1 MHQYLLPDSYIRV
14 ELSIMHEDR
23 QAYRKALDDFHR
35 LRSKAALERFWAGI
49 RGESLDLMPYD
60 EVSSKLRAVSQTNI
74 GVQQVPLENIV
85 GSVNRTSDFDRN
97 FRPLSDGDRSRWAN
111 VKAAMTSPY
120 TTGVPPVSLYKI
132 GEAYFVLDG
141 NHRISIAKEMGL
153 DSIEA
158 YVTEVKTKVPLSSSF
173 TLAELAEKAALADF
187 LEDTHLDRILPG
199 IDLSL
204 KRIENYP
211 LLVEHIN
218 VHQYYMGIDQNR
230 EVSFDDAALDW
241 YDHVYSPVVKI
252 IEDSGLRYEFP
263 DFTITD
269 LYLWV
274 LDRQQD
280 LREEYGTSFKT
291 ENVVDFVASMEGKQT
306 KDSGTA
312 ADRELERRISGELEG
327 HSDCLFRDIL
337 VGLSH
342 SDVDLLAQKQAMMM
356 NRCGDGSILG
366 LHVKADSDLATP
378 ETEAELE
385 TTFYQQLN
393 ERQMKGRFIKV
404 SGTVSKTLQEY
415 GLLSDV
421 TVVKLSYPPGG
432 SVFDR
437 LSSGII
443 TLLQTSRRPIMF
455 VKEVVMPV
463 SRVLLIYDEG
473 EKGREALYIAAY
485 YAARYGCGLFI
496 MMPEKDSKSS
506 AGAFNFAVD
515 YLAAVNLD
523 FEVVPQSSNLLS
535 ESLESLILENSI
547 STVMVGGYRSSG
559 LIGRI
564 FSSAVDRVLELSSV
578 PVLVCQ

>member
-74 GVQQVPLENIV
+74 GVQQVPLENII

-173 TLAELAEKAALADF
+173 TLEELAEKAALADF

-342 SDVDLLAQKQAMMM
+342 SDVDLSAQKQAMMM

-506 AGAFNFAVD
+506 EDAFNFAVD

>member
-74 GVQQVPLENIV
+74 GIQQVPLENIV

-173 TLAELAEKAALADF
+173 TLEELAEKAALADF

-211 LLVEHIN
+211 LLAEHIN

-506 AGAFNFAVD
+506 EGAFNFAVD

>member
-1 MHQYLLPDSYIRV
+1 
-14 ELSIMHEDR
+14 
-23 QAYRKALDDFHR
+23 
-35 LRSKAALERFWAGI
+35 
-49 RGESLDLMPYD
+49 
-60 EVSSKLRAVSQTNI
+60 
-74 GVQQVPLENIV
+74 
-85 GSVNRTSDFDRN
+85 
-97 FRPLSDGDRSRWAN
+97 
-111 VKAAMTSPY
+111 
-120 TTGVPPVSLYKI
+120 
-132 GEAYFVLDG
+132 
-141 NHRISIAKEMGL
+141 
-153 DSIEA
+153 
-158 YVTEVKTKVPLSSSF
+158 
-173 TLAELAEKAALADF
+173 
-187 LEDTHLDRILPG
+187 
-199 IDLSL
+199 L

-211 LLVEHIN
+211 LLAEHIN

-506 AGAFNFAVD
+506 EDAFNFAVD

-523 FEVVPQSSNLLS
+523 FQVVPQSSNLLS
-535 ESLESLILENSI
+535 ERLESLILENSI

>member
-337 VGLSH
+337 VGMSH

>member
-173 TLAELAEKAALADF
+173 TLEELAEKAALADF

-306 KDSGTA
+306 KDSGTS

-506 AGAFNFAVD
+506 EDAFNFAVD

-547 STVMVGGYRSSG
+547 STVMLGGYRSSG

>member
-1 MHQYLLPDSYIRV
+1 
-14 ELSIMHEDR
+14 MHEDR

-74 GVQQVPLENIV
+74 GVQQVPLENII

-173 TLAELAEKAALADF
+173 TLEELAEKAALADF

-306 KDSGTA
+306 KDSGTS

-342 SDVDLLAQKQAMMM
+342 SDVDLSAQKQAMMM

-506 AGAFNFAVD
+506 EGAFNFAVD

>member
-74 GVQQVPLENIV
+74 GIQQVPLENIV

-173 TLAELAEKAALADF
+173 TLEELAEKAALADF

-506 AGAFNFAVD
+506 EDAFNFAVD

-523 FEVVPQSSNLLS
+523 FQVVPQSSNLLS
-535 ESLESLILENSI
+535 ERLESLILENSI

>member
-74 GVQQVPLENIV
+74 GVQQVPLENII

-173 TLAELAEKAALADF
+173 TLEELAEKAALADF

-306 KDSGTA
+306 KDSGTS
-312 ADRELERRISGELEG
+312 ADRELERRISGEIEG

-342 SDVDLLAQKQAMMM
+342 SDVDLSAQKQAMMM

-506 AGAFNFAVD
+506 EDAFNFAVD

-523 FEVVPQSSNLLS
+523 FQVVPQSSNLLS
-535 ESLESLILENSI
+535 ESLESLIEENSI

>member
-173 TLAELAEKAALADF
+173 TLEELAEKAALADF

-306 KDSGTA
+306 KDSGTS

-506 AGAFNFAVD
+506 EDAFNFAVD

-523 FEVVPQSSNLLS
+523 FQVVPQSSNLLS

>member
-74 GVQQVPLENIV
+74 GVQQVPLENII

-173 TLAELAEKAALADF
+173 TLEELAEKAALADF

-306 KDSGTA
+306 KDSGTS

-342 SDVDLLAQKQAMMM
+342 SDVDLSAQKQAMMM

-506 AGAFNFAVD
+506 EDAFNFAVD

-523 FEVVPQSSNLLS
+523 FQVVPQSSNLLS